1 MYIYICVSA
10 IHIKIHIHL
19 DILLFE
25 CMSCVYIRRFTN
37 MSEHIYIERERE
49 KEREKKKG
57 RTYAYIYIY
66 NE

>member
-1 MYIYICVSA
+1 MCICNTYKDIY
-10 IHIKIHIHL
+10 IHL
-19 DILLFE
+19 DILLLE